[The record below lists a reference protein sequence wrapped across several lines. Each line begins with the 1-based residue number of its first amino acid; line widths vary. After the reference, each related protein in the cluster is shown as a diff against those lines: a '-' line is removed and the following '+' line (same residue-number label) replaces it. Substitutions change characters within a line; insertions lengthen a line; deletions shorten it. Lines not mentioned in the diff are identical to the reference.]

1 MAPWRSAD
9 PQLLTDTRRGGG
21 IRGEEAAR
29 SVGRAEGWGVPE
41 GHTWDGETQ
50 QRAHVLAGG
59 MESPTRAVRSEA
71 LPPAA
76 DRRQEGQENGL
87 RELKPIVTPSKG
99 AHRAHRPSLNTASC
113 PHINTRYG
121 NKAKRKG
128 RGARRAPP
136 APHRALPAPHCSTG
150 GPSAQ
155 PHTQKAKPFP
165 LRCLGDPT
173 ALSEEPGCNH
183 GPRVIG
189 GLEAFILKRGPV
201 GRQALQRTP
210 EKANNYGQITSTH
223 TDTGNRNAK
232 GRGLSVQGDEA
243 TVCLLEAPPCVC
255 VTLTV
260 QSRQNQM
267 KA

>member
-1 MAPWRSAD
+1 MGGAVRCGAVGPAVLLGDSRRNGGGLGGTAEEGDEPSGLREGAASKRVLPYGFQRGIAARPGMGETPEERRAPHGSAPRPLPSVCSSIPHSPLMSAAVRAHGGTSPSGWRIPRAVRYFPCIQHSDPSPYPCPGAAPWRSAD

-99 AHRAHRPSLNTASC
+99 AH
-113 PHINTRYG
+113 
-121 NKAKRKG
+121 
-128 RGARRAPP
+128 
-136 APHRALPAPHCSTG
+136 
-150 GPSAQ
+150 
-155 PHTQKAKPFP
+155 
-165 LRCLGDPT
+165 
-173 ALSEEPGCNH
+173 
-183 GPRVIG
+183 
-189 GLEAFILKRGPV
+189 
-201 GRQALQRTP
+201 
-210 EKANNYGQITSTH
+210 
-223 TDTGNRNAK
+223 
-232 GRGLSVQGDEA
+232 
-243 TVCLLEAPPCVC
+243 
-255 VTLTV
+255 
-260 QSRQNQM
+260 
-267 KA
+267 

>member
-1 MAPWRSAD
+1 M
-9 PQLLTDTRRGGG
+9 
-21 IRGEEAAR
+21 
-29 SVGRAEGWGVPE
+29 
-41 GHTWDGETQ
+41 
-50 QRAHVLAGG
+50 
-59 MESPTRAVRSEA
+59 
-71 LPPAA
+71 
-76 DRRQEGQENGL
+76 
-87 RELKPIVTPSKG
+87 
-99 AHRAHRPSLNTASC
+99 
-113 PHINTRYG
+113 
-121 NKAKRKG
+121 
-128 RGARRAPP
+128 
-136 APHRALPAPHCSTG
+136 
-150 GPSAQ
+150 
-155 PHTQKAKPFP
+155 
-165 LRCLGDPT
+165 